1 MFLIAGADCG
11 CVDAHS
17 VPVRRELGLCPGGF
31 WCFRVKLCECI
42 RAGEWWSPHVIR
54 GVLNS
59 VVLPSSGSI
68 PPSLLVIPSALSA
81 VVALELGWLDGIR
94 NGL

>member
-1 MFLIAGADCG
+1 MA
-11 CVDAHS
+11 
-17 VPVRRELGLCPGGF
+17 
-31 WCFRVKLCECI
+31 
-42 RAGEWWSPHVIR
+42 PHVIR